1 MPKIS
6 VFILAFLSGFGGVQP
21 MMDATQENKIK
32 NPITGP
38 PQTIEQGRSLF
49 RLACALCHGIDAR
62 GSRAPDLTS
71 GRWAHGGS
79 DAEIYRTIKLGVK
92 GTEMP
97 PVGGNLKEE
106 EIWMIIAFLRSL
118 RVDSGLPVTGSR
130 EAGEKIFFGRGS
142 CSRCHMVKGRGGRL
156 GPDLSRIGAARS
168 DRYLVES
175 IRDSSQDIAREYE
188 TVVAVMRDGKRI
200 TGVRRNED
208 TFSIQ
213 LMDQTEQLRLL
224 LKRDLQEVLYE
235 KRSLM
240 PDYGEQV
247 LDKIELQDL
256 LAYLDSLR

>member
-1 MPKIS
+1 MLIIS
-6 VFILAFLSGFGGVQP
+6 AFILAFLSGLGGVQP
-21 MMDATQENKIK
+21 IMAATQDNEIK
-32 NPITGP
+32 NPNTGGP
-38 PQTIEQGRSLF
+38 EAIEQGRSLF

-71 GRWAHGGS
+71 GRWTHGGS
-79 DAEIYRTIKLGVK
+79 DAEIYRTIKMGVK

-118 RVDSGLPVTGSR
+118 RLDSGFPVAGSR

-175 IRDSSQDIAREYE
+175 IRDPSQDIAREYE
-188 TVVAVMRDGKRI
+188 TVIAVTRDGKQI

-213 LMDQTEQLRLL
+213 LMDQAEQLHLF
-224 LKRDLQEVLYE
+224 LKKALQEVFYE

-240 PDYGEQV
+240 PDYGERV
-247 LDKIELQDL
+247 LGKIELQDL
-256 LAYLDSLR
+256 LAFLDSLR